1 MPGEYVEGE
10 APAMRAADAAQVAA
24 RRGRRYTFGMIA
36 FALALELAACGTQ
49 LPTRLPSQ
57 TRQRRY
63 TIAVDTLGVESALS
77 GSADS
82 AWKVLPA
89 VYERLELPIHE
100 RDEASRRLGACWIR
114 VRQRLSGAPLS
125 RYLQCGELRAV
136 PNADR
141 MEIELLI
148 LSRVSR
154 DAFGG
159 AILSTFVLATAGE
172 SAGSSNRIWC
182 LSTGALESR
191 IRDAVQAALGPPEH

>member
-1 MPGEYVEGE
+1 
-10 APAMRAADAAQVAA
+10 
-24 RRGRRYTFGMIA
+24 MIA
-36 FALALELAACGTQ
+36 FALVLELAACGTP

-57 TRQRRY
+57 TRQRRS

-100 RDEASRRLGACWIR
+100 RDEAARRLGACWIR
-114 VRQRLSGAPLS
+114 VRQRLLGGPLS
-125 RYLQCGELRAV
+125 RYLQCGELRAI

-154 DAFGG
+154 DASGG

-182 LSTGALESR
+182 LSTGVLESR
-191 IRDAVQAALGPPEH
+191 IRDAVQAALSAPDR

>member
-1 MPGEYVEGE
+1 
-10 APAMRAADAAQVAA
+10 MRMDDAAQLASQG
-24 RRGRRYTFGMIA
+24 GRRYTWGMFA
-36 FALALELAACGTQ
+36 LALALELAACGTQ
-49 LPTRLPSQ
+49 LPTQLPSQ

-82 AWKVLPA
+82 VWKVLPA
-89 VYERLELPIHE
+89 VYARLELPIHE
-100 RDEASRRLGACWIR
+100 RDEATRRLGACWIR

-136 PNADR
+136 SNADR
-141 MEIELLI
+141 MEIELLV

-172 SAGSSNRIWC
+172 SAGASNRMWC
-182 LSTGALESR
+182 SSTGALESR
-191 IRDAVQAALGPPEH
+191 IQEAVQRALAPPER